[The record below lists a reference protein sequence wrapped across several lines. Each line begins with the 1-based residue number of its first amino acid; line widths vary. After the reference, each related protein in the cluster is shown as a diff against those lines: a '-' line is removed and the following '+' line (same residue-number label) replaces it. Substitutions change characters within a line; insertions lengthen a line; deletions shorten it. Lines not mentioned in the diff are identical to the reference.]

1 MSNETKEK
9 LPYHILSQ
17 LYKDVLVDDNQVNQ
31 NKSTSKEIVS
41 KHVLIVVKSESNTL
55 AEKQTLFLT
64 AILKALKLSLQDVH
78 LITDK
83 DENFGTNKEITA
95 KYSPKK
101 VILFGI
107 NPADISL
114 PIHFPTFQVQAYENK
129 KYLCSPALEEV
140 EDNKAIKLTLWQSLQ
155 QLFS

>member
-9 LPYHILSQ
+9 LPYHLLSQ
-17 LYKDVLVDDNQVNQ
+17 LYKDVLVDNNKPNQ
-31 NKSTSKEIVS
+31 NTSNQEKFVS
-41 KHVLIVVKSESNTL
+41 KDVLIIVKSSSKTL

-83 DENFGTNKEITA
+83 NENFGTYKEITA
-95 KYSPKK
+95 KFSPKK
-101 VILFGI
+101 IILFGI

-129 KYLCSPALEEV
+129 KYLCCC
-140 EDNKAIKLTLWQSLQ
+140 
-155 QLFS
+155 

>member
-1 MSNETKEK
+1 M
-9 LPYHILSQ
+9 
-17 LYKDVLVDDNQVNQ
+17 
-31 NKSTSKEIVS
+31 
-41 KHVLIVVKSESNTL
+41 
-55 AEKQTLFLT
+55 FLT

-83 DENFGTNKEITA
+83 NENFGTYKEITA
-95 KYSPKK
+95 KFSPKK
-101 VILFGI
+101 IILFGI